1 MDTEK
6 LRQLMKTPLDQWCDR
21 YKYDDLAKDFEP
33 TAEEPVFKT
42 TTRMLELD
50 QTVTIYGVKY
60 RRQGISGNRTVPIYG
75 FDWFLDQDE
84 AKREALFRMWLVTD
98 EAWKQYQ
105 RQPPCD
111 LRQKITTVAETQ
123 IGEVAGEP
131 LLAYR
136 VWRYAYA
143 GWELTRSF
151 GRVRE
156 IWAENLWCV
165 IGEPHSRDLVKTPSL
180 EDDSPIPEVYA
191 FHYADYPDT
200 GEPMYRY
207 GTVCVEN
214 AFDATIIWF
223 TDRAEAQ
230 VQLDKSMALIQ
241 RVRKELRDRE
251 EHETAERLFVQA
263 WTAANDLSCKN
274 RRLNIFRGC
283 IEPTLV
289 AKFEETYQDN
299 SGLDHRELD
308 LETLLDGA
316 AQLETVTAELGQ
328 ALEAE
333 YQKRLAFIA
342 EHEVVSTLNKLL
354 SRHLALC
361 PICTQPFERGQEWMT
376 ELLVYGE
383 AYLHCDHGCPETGY
397 DKYERATC
405 QSRII
410 REVFDGQMEYSKSL
424 PKVAFTG
431 DQGYEH
437 PAVALY
443 RIDSDNETLLQL
455 VLDTC
460 NARLRPALTV
470 DLERLAKATNGTP
483 TSTTDLW
490 THIAARSAEERQGR
504 AEESVRKGES
514 VKLQFRWDER
524 RGRWSAKLREGQRLT
539 VWTVDDPYV
548 EGINSSATYYCRVIR
563 TPERIITPTF
573 TLHIVQPYLLA
584 KRTNS
589 NRSDRHAD

>member
-1 MDTEK
+1 MNKEK
-6 LRQLMKTPLDQWCDR
+6 PLEQWCDR
-21 YKYDDLAKDFEP
+21 YAHDRLAEDFEP
-33 TAEEPVFKT
+33 TAEKPVF
-42 TTRMLELD
+42 ELV
-50 QTVTIYGVKY
+50 TVTLEPDRSVTVYGVKY
-60 RRQGISGNRTVPIYG
+60 QHTGITGHATVPIYG
-75 FDWFLDQDE
+75 FDWFLDQDG

-105 RQPPCD
+105 HRPPCD
-111 LRQKITTVAETQ
+111 MRQTITAVAETQ
-123 IGEVAGEP
+123 IGVVAGEP

-143 GWELTRSF
+143 GWELTQSF

-156 IWAENLWCV
+156 VWAENLWSV
-165 IGEPHSRDLVKTPSL
+165 VGEPSLRDLVKIPSL
-180 EDDSPIPEVYA
+180 DDDSPIPEVYA

-207 GTVCVEN
+207 GAVCFEN

-223 TDRAEAQ
+223 TDRGEAQ
-230 VQLDKSMALIQ
+230 VQLDKSTTLIQ
-241 RVRKELRDRE
+241 RVRKGLRDQE

-263 WTAANDLSCKN
+263 WSAANDLSCKN
-274 RRLNIFRGC
+274 RRFNHLRGC

-289 AKFEETYQDN
+289 ARFEETYQDN

-342 EHEVVSTLNKLL
+342 EHDVLSTLNKLL
-354 SRHLALC
+354 TRHLALC
-361 PICTQPFERGQEWMT
+361 PICAQPFEHGSEWMT

-383 AYLHCDHGCPETGY
+383 AYLHCDHGCPEDGY
-397 DKYERATC
+397 DRFERSTC
-405 QSRII
+405 RSRII
-410 REVFDGQMEYSKSL
+410 REVFDGQRDNPDAL
-424 PKVAFTG
+424 PKVAFMG
-431 DQGYEH
+431 DQCYEH
-437 PAVALY
+437 PAVALS
-443 RIDSDNETLLQL
+443 RIDSANETLLQL

-460 NARLRPALTV
+460 NAKLRPALTV
-470 DLERLAKATNGTP
+470 DLARLAKATNGTP

-490 THIAARSAEERQGR
+490 THVAARLAEERQRR

-524 RGRWSAKLREGQRLT
+524 HGRWSAKLREGDHLT
-539 VWTVDDPYV
+539 VWAVDDPYA
-548 EGINSSATYYCRVIR
+548 GDINSSATYYCRVIR
-563 TPERIITPTF
+563 TPERSATPTF

-584 KRTNS
+584 KRINS
-589 NRSDRHAD
+589 NRSDRHAE